1 MMITMK
7 TAFCLMAVG
16 LIATLSIPAE
26 AKLAGNRLAANRLAA
41 NRLAANRLAANR
53 LAANR
58 LAANGIATAGAGAV
72 SDVFSVTLQD
82 RTVLSR

>member
-53 LAANR
+53 LAAN
-58 LAANGIATAGAGAV
+58 GIATAGAGAV

>member
-41 NRLAANRLAANR
+41 NRLAANRLAAN
-53 LAANR
+53 
-58 LAANGIATAGAGAV
+58 GIATAGAGAV